1 MTDVVPIHD
10 AFMDAIV
17 TEAGMQWEAGG

>member
-1 MTDVVPIHD
+1 MTDIVPIHD